1 MTSDTEKT
9 YLKSKKQVTYI
20 ESDTGDG
27 HIIYHV
33 LLQMDSDTETLLVKD
48 YYVQ

>member
-1 MTSDTEKT
+1 MI
-9 YLKSKKQVTYI
+9 KKQVTYI
-20 ESDTGDG
+20 QSDDNDG

>member
-20 ESDTGDG
+20 QADTSDG

-33 LLQMDSDTETLLVKD
+33 LLQMDDRVELSLKKD
-48 YYVQ
+48 YQI

>member
-20 ESDTGDG
+20 ESDTGDA

-33 LLQMDSDTETLLVKD
+33 LLQMDDRVELSLKKD
-48 YYVQ
+48 YQI